1 MLLGL
6 QQEGVYVGRRGG
18 KEQLTGPGSVPS
30 SLPGMDA
37 QSQSGKNGSECTS
50 QETPPSRPRRAAPG
64 PL

>member
-1 MLLGL
+1 MC
-6 QQEGVYVGRRGG
+6 VGRRGG
-18 KEQLTGPGSVPS
+18 KEQLIGPGSVPS

-37 QSQSGKNGSECTS
+37 QNQSGKNSSECTS